1 MRARRDLFGSLPD
14 GNALSMATIMKARH
28 LLSTWLFLILL
39 LPGCRQDAVV
49 TEPAGEAA
57 AAPAWR
63 LTVPAWLPLHGR
75 PRVGDYAVHRQLDR
89 EGLTKLLRRSEVI
102 HVGKEAIDIEQHFE
116 RPDGPRLRY
125 RLDRNGQVLEAWLVA
140 ADGTARSLPVAAE
153 VRRSILRVKDRAPL
167 PLASGNF
174 AVSRIVS
181 QSIRL
186 DDGKSGRQV
195 FYLSSSI
202 PFSTLVSL
210 SSDRP
215 ISHKQAVRLLSR
227 IAVPRG
233 SAASPVAS
241 SGSGTITTGWV
252 LVRWGRGRK

>member
-1 MRARRDLFGSLPD
+1 
-14 GNALSMATIMKARH
+14 MATIMKTRD
-28 LLSTWLFLILL
+28 LLSACLLFMLL
-39 LPGCRQDAVV
+39 LTGCQQNAVV
-49 TEPAGEAA
+49 SEPAEKASGEPVWQ
-57 AAPAWR
+57 APA
-63 LTVPAWLPLHGR
+63 PAWLPLHGK
-75 PRVGDYAVHRQLDR
+75 PRVGDYAVHRELDR
-89 EGLTKLLRRSEVI
+89 AGLTDLLRRSEVI
-102 HVGKEAIDIEQHFE
+102 RVGKGQIDIEQHFD
-116 RPDGPRLRY
+116 RPGGPRLRY
-125 RLDRNGQVLEAWLVA
+125 RLNRKGRVLEAWVMEV
-140 ADGTARSLPVAAE
+140 DGTARPLAVAAE
-153 VRRSILRVKDRAPL
+153 VRRSTLRVKDRAPL

-233 SAASPVAS
+233 RAARPVTA

-252 LVRWGRGRK
+252 LVKWGRGRK